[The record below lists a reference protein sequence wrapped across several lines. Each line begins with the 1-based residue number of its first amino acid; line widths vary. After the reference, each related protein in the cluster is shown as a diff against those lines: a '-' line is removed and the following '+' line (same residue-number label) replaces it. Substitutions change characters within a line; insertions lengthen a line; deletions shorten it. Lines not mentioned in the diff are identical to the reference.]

1 VFLDIYHLFISQI
14 LVDSNIKFFV
24 KNLPIMLGDK
34 LFFGA
39 KNVQKKTSFFLKG
52 IFCYYYFFPKN
63 ICKEITNELKKK
75 I

>member
-1 VFLDIYHLFISQI
+1 
-14 LVDSNIKFFV
+14 
-24 KNLPIMLGDK
+24 MLGDK